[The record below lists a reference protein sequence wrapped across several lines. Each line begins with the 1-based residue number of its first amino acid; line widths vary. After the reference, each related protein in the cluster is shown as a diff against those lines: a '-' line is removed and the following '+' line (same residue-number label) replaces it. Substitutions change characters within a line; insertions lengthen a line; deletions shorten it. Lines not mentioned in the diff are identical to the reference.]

1 MAHGDTTRL
10 APGSYKCASGETCA
24 YTKSGIPTAMIMSQG
39 RSGTVE
45 CSSGDA
51 LECVLDGDNEWGE
64 DHTSTIDIDSD
75 R

>member
-51 LECVLDGDNEWGE
+51 NECILDGDNEWGE
-64 DHTSTIDIDSD
+64 IISSIDIDSD
-75 R
+75 C